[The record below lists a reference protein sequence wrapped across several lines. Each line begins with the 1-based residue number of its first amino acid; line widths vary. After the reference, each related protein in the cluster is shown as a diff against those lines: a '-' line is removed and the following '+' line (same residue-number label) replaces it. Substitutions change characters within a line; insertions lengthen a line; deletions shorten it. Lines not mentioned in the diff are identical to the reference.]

1 MDRYEELI
9 RTLKGECTA
18 LEQRCKAQDDMLRIQ
33 EKQIQVQEDLI
44 RDLKKDNH
52 ELLIKGKE
60 MARECDLLKKICK
73 KQEEILNTI
82 FGDIEKKR

>member
-1 MDRYEELI
+1 
-9 RTLKGECTA
+9 
-18 LEQRCKAQDDMLRIQ
+18 MLRIQ

-60 MARECDLLKKICK
+60 MARECIYW
-73 KQEEILNTI
+73 
-82 FGDIEKKR
+82 KRSVKNRKRF